1 MKHILKS
8 TPEQLAKFPPPVYLN
23 KHKVSTGDNWW
34 NLATKYGRSD
44 PWDIIEYNFRT
55 RDPSEVNFY
64 LEFYVGC
71 TEPSP
76 DGKNYRFDSAD
87 NPGHIYIPPF
97 SWTPSE
103 DLALRQMVA
112 FALTGG
118 LLSRLSVRH
127 KGQSITGTSLAA
139 IGVKVL
145 RGDIH
150 VVVDPSKGANEAEY
164 DSGSDTFLLGFRRAT
179 TTTKKALLAH
189 EAVHAALDNRSAPG
203 MKIKHS
209 EALGHV
215 VQCYYVRGQMRDP
228 DSGKRIS
235 STDPGRDKVWELAW
249 DMAGTL
255 LNNKQPT
262 PIEWLALDNRFTG
275 HPDYKDIA
283 DDEAFF
289 DGI

>member
-1 MKHILKS
+1 MTKHVLKS
-8 TPEQLAKFPPPVYLN
+8 TPTQLAKFPPPVYVE
-23 KHKVSTGDNWW
+23 KHKVSTGDDWW
-34 NLATKYGRSD
+34 KLAAKFGRSD

-55 RDPSEVNFY
+55 RNPREVNFY

-71 TEPSP
+71 TKPSA
-76 DGKNYRFDSAD
+76 DGSNYRFDSTD
-87 NPGHIYIPPF
+87 DPGYIYIPPF

-118 LLSRLSVRH
+118 LLARLSVHH
-127 KGQSITGTSLAA
+127 KGQTITGTSLAA

-145 RGDIH
+145 RGEIH
-150 VVVDPSKGANEAEY
+150 VVVDPSLSRNEAEY

-179 TTTKKALLAH
+179 TTKKALIVH
-189 EAVHAALDNRSAPG
+189 EAVHAALDNRGASG

-215 VQCYYVRGQMRDP
+215 VQCYYVRGHMRDP
-228 DSGKRIS
+228 DSGKRIHS
-235 STDPGRDKVWELAW
+235 DDPNRDKVWELAW

-255 LNNKQPT
+255 LKNKQPT

-275 HPDYKDIA
+275 DPKYKDIA
-283 DDEAFF
+283 EDDAYF